1 MPEGLQLSIKKNKL
15 LFGLLNG
22 EVVASV
28 GFISLDDSDGEIGYW
43 LLSKYEGR
51 GLMTI
56 FVKACIDYG
65 FDKLNLS
72 KIIIKCAEKNARSSA
87 VPKRLGFVQSE
98 KSVLDSIKNG
108 NRHKTLVFTLN
119 KNNCSK

>member
-1 MPEGLQLSIKKNKL
+1 
-15 LFGLLNG
+15 
-22 EVVASV
+22 V

-119 KNNCSK
+119 KNNWSK